1 MKYNF
6 PKNLYTDVR
15 IEHLFSTRIIYTLDN
30 LDECK
35 IRDYSAAFIRV
46 YDGDRW
52 YYASTSDLN
61 EIQTEI
67 DTLAKLATPNK
78 NLFEKP
84 IYKNFSTLKDEKMT
98 FSDAQVKTI
107 PLEKKIALL
116 GSLKPYVKDNQYIKL
131 WRLTYLDEYKVKEYY
146 NSKNADL
153 KWDFQRT
160 GFSVG
165 MRMAEGEQQLQE
177 SFQLGKTR
185 FNELTD
191 FEDKLK
197 AKISECE
204 KHLLESEA
212 VEAGVYTVLLTPMV
226 TGVFAHECFG
236 HKSESDFMIGDEET
250 KKEWAIGKKVG
261 PDNLTIIETG
271 LEPGSGYVPY
281 DDEGNAATET
291 YLIKNGILT
300 GRLHSAA
307 SATDLDETV
316 TGNARALDFEY
327 EPIVRMTTTYIAGGT
342 QTVDELIA
350 GIENGIYVKNIMHGS
365 GMSTFTLAP
374 NIAYYI
380 KNGKIDKPV
389 RVSVISGSVFEALEN
404 IDGIADDMEMA
415 SFVTGGCGKMDQAGL
430 SVGFGGPHIR
440 VKNMQVQ

>member
-1 MKYNF
+1 MNFNF

-15 IEHLFSTRIIYTLDN
+15 IEHLFSTRIIYTLTN

-35 IRDYSAAFIRV
+35 VRDYSAAFIRV

-61 EIQTEI
+61 EIQSEI
-67 DTLAKLATPNK
+67 DTLAKIASPNQ
-78 NLFEKP
+78 NLSEKP
-84 IYKNFSTLKDEKMT
+84 IYQNFSTLKDKRLIYAGNEISKIT
-98 FSDAQVKTI
+98 LDA
-107 PLEKKIALL
+107 KITLL
-116 GSLKPYVKDNQYIKL
+116 NSLMPYVKDNQYIKL
-131 WRLTYLDEYKVKEYY
+131 WRLTYLDEYKVKEFY
-146 NSKNADL
+146 NSKGADL
-153 KWDFQRT
+153 TWDFQRT

-177 SFQLGKTR
+177 AYQLGKTR
-185 FNELTD
+185 FNELFG
-191 FEDKLK
+191 FEDALK
-197 AKISECE
+197 AKITECE
-204 KHLLESEA
+204 KHLLESVA
-212 VEAGVYTVLLTPMV
+212 VTAGVYTVFLTPIV

-261 PDNLTIIETG
+261 PENLSIIETG

-291 YLIKNGILT
+291 YLIKNGILA
-300 GRLHSAA
+300 GRLHSAT
-307 SATDLDETV
+307 SAADLDENV

-350 GIENGIYVKNIMHGS
+350 GIDNGIYVKNIMHGS

-389 RVSVISGSVFEALEN
+389 RVSVVSGSVFEALEN
-404 IDGIADDMEMA
+404 IDGIANDMEMA

-430 SVGFGGPHIR
+430 AVGFGGPHIR
-440 VKNMQVQ
+440 VRNMQVQ